1 MQRRTKR
8 GLVIGVVV
16 AILLLLWWTLGREP
30 APEPTA
36 AVVTRALDAGAAPA
50 PDAQAE
56 DTAEVTEIEPAP
68 DPEPTPEVTPQ
79 REPTTLASR
88 SVRAPP
94 AIDAG
99 ELAPDAEPEE
109 AGARDADTADAEPPP
124 DASEAPTAQAPE
136 QPSPFEV
143 RFIENVAGVKA
154 TLVEVI
160 SDGKVLGKKANPEG
174 IETGAGIA
182 LYSGALPAGTHHLAI
197 RVKMIGE
204 SAVFSYLEAYAFTLK
219 QKSTLRLAG
228 GKKARVVITALAQG
242 DVTRQWQ
249 DRMTLKVDIESPP

>member
-1 MQRRTKR
+1 M
-8 GLVIGVVV
+8 
-16 AILLLLWWTLGREP
+16 
-30 APEPTA
+30 PE
-36 AVVTRALDAGAAPA
+36 DA
-50 PDAQAE
+50 
-56 DTAEVTEIEPAP
+56 
-68 DPEPTPEVTPQ
+68 PQ
-79 REPTTLASR
+79 REPATLASR
-88 SVRAPP
+88 SVEGGAR

-99 ELAPDAEPEE
+99 ELAPDAELEE
-109 AGARDADTADAEPPP
+109 AGARDAETADAETPP
-124 DASEAPTAQAPE
+124 DASETPTAQTPE

-143 RFIENVAGVKA
+143 RFIENVGGVKA

-249 DRMTLKVDIESPP
+249 DRMTLKVDVESPP